1 MRIGI
6 AQIDT
11 RAGDFD
17 ATAGRMV
24 GLSARAAR
32 EGADL
37 LVFPMA
43 ALTGPTPVRESE
55 EDDFLVDAMEA
66 LVRMS
71 EEVACPCIVP
81 VVGSVDGEPTPEAV
95 LLGDGRLVP
104 LKMRAY
110 ADSVGRGLP
119 EDGDGPAPDL
129 PSVEVAGMRLG
140 VAFTYDDLDDYDDY
154 DIPVD
159 AVVYLAGYGYA
170 MDDPDS
176 ALGANLAEG
185 RYVSDARTT
194 GAWIVGVGSLGGY
207 GTSVHT
213 GSSFVLS
220 PKGELRCSL
229 PSFEEDLQVCDLSE
243 DEDAAPLTPE
253 VWNGPLYT
261 WQALVLGLGDYLR
274 KLDRRQVVLALD
286 GSVGSMVVAALA
298 TDALGPTNVHAIVDV
313 PGDVDRE
320 ACCQRLA
327 RNLRID
333 VRDAQDM
340 RAAQVVTDARD
351 ATLRRGIVGAYLAAW
366 AEELDALVL
375 SGADK
380 TALALGERRFVPEAD
395 ALKPVGDVYR
405 SDLLELMRMR
415 NTMSPVFPATRLW
428 DREVPM
434 AQERDASVAE
444 EPWCQRVDQMLADH
458 VEYGRGVTEVAA
470 ATGDGDLAQRVLR
483 RLDQSE
489 PWRIGRG
496 LYLMVSSVTLFDAR
510 RPLGLAWENRIR
522 TEAELDR
529 GREVERLA
537 SHMDEALGMAALQA
551 RGSGEGGAS
560 LSPTQRDDSDTGD
573 ARGDAGEKDGTPRQG
588 DARKMREALSFLR
601 DFSYFG
607 GFKPKGGA
615 SGEGEGEAGRGG
627 FEDSDGRKWPSPFS
641 EN

>member
-11 RAGDFD
+11 RAGDFE
-17 ATAGRMV
+17 ATAGRMI

-43 ALTGPTPVRESE
+43 SLTGPTPVRESE

-95 LLGDGRLVP
+95 LMGEGRLVP

-110 ADSVGRGLP
+110 ADSVSRGMP
-119 EDGDGPAPDL
+119 ADEDGPAPDL
-129 PSVEVAGMRLG
+129 PTVEIAGMRLG
-140 VAFTYDDLDDYDDY
+140 IAFTYDDLDDYDDF

-159 AVVYLAGYGYA
+159 AVVYIAGYGYA

-213 GSSFVLS
+213 GSSFVIS
-220 PKGELRCSL
+220 PKGDLRCSL
-229 PSFEEDLQVCDLSE
+229 PSFEEDLQVCELAD
-243 DEDAAPLTPE
+243 DDDVAPLTPE

-274 KLDRRQVVLALD
+274 KLDKRQAVLALD
-286 GSVGSMVVAALA
+286 GSVGSMVAAALA

-313 PGDVDRE
+313 PGDVARE

-415 NTMSPVFPATRLW
+415 NTMSPVFPAVRLW

-434 AQERDASVAE
+434 AGERDESVAE
-444 EPWCQRVDQMLADH
+444 ESWCQRIDQVLADH
-458 VEYGRGVTEVAA
+458 IEYGRSVTEAA
-470 ATGDGDLAQRVLR
+470 AAAADGDLAQRVLR

-510 RPLGLAWENRIR
+510 RPLGMAWENRVR

-529 GREVERLA
+529 SREVERLA
-537 SHMDEALGMAALQA
+537 SRMDRTLGMAALQA
-551 RGSGEGGAS
+551 HGTGDGDSS
-560 LSPTQRDDSDTGD
+560 LSPAEGD
-573 ARGDAGEKDGTPRQG
+573 ASANTGNKGEKNGAPRQG
-588 DARKMREALSFLR
+588 DDRKMREALSFLR

-607 GFKPKGGA
+607 GFKSKGDGTSGSEGA
-615 SGEGEGEAGRGG
+615 EGGQGG